1 MEEPMAKQKK
11 KSAKEISTHKK
22 AAVLGTEKLG
32 TGKKK
37 KGILTYVAFSICA
50 LLVVGAALFLFQGNG
65 QTSQNIS
72 LARNGGQDAQA
83 SSQSQVVTHPVS
95 LFADGKA
102 KHFDFRGD
110 NGITVKY
117 FVLKS
122 SDGVIRAAFDA
133 CDVCWP
139 SGKGYYQ
146 EQDNMVCRNCG
157 RRFASVKINV
167 VKGGC
172 NPAPL
177 SRKIDS
183 DNLVIQ
189 VADILAGQSYF
200 DFRRKG

>member
-1 MEEPMAKQKK
+1 MANKK
-11 KSAKEISTHKK
+11 KQSIKEISTHKK
-22 AAVLGTEKLG
+22 AAVLGSE
-32 TGKKK
+32 KKK
-37 KGILTYVAFSICA
+37 KGFLPYAALSICA
-50 LLVVGAALFLFQGNG
+50 LLVAGVALFLFQGNG

-72 LARNGGQDAQA
+72 VAQKAGQDVLAVAQT
-83 SSQSQVVTHPVS
+83 QVVTHPVS
-95 LFADGKA
+95 LFAEGKA
-102 KHFDFRGD
+102 KHFEFKSD
-110 NGITVKY
+110 NGITIKY

-122 SDGVIRAAFDA
+122 SDGVVRAAFDA

-157 RRFASVKINV
+157 KRFASVKINE

-177 SRKIDS
+177 SRKIDG

-189 VADILAGQSYF
+189 VADILAGKSYF
-200 DFRRKG
+200 DFRGRG